1 MTRKEFTDRCKGIKA
16 TASLTRE
23 EKEKEIRHIATMFTD
38 FNLLRKTPEIRDLDR
53 RYKETEKR
61 LAGYNGFS
69 YCPESGDWYPTRP
82 PEIQALDREYEE
94 LSKWKAFETFRK
106 AWAGKAA

>member
-1 MTRKEFTDRCKGIKA
+1 MTKAEFTDRCKGIKA

-23 EKEKEIRHIATMFTD
+23 EKEKEIRHVATMFTGS
-38 FNLLRKTPEIRDLDR
+38 LIGKTPGIRDLDK
-53 RYKETEKR
+53 RYAEAEKR

-69 YCPESGDWYPTRP
+69 YCPESGNWYPTRP
-82 PEIQALDREYEE
+82 PEIQALDKEYTE
-94 LSKWKAFETFRK
+94 LSNWKSYETFRK